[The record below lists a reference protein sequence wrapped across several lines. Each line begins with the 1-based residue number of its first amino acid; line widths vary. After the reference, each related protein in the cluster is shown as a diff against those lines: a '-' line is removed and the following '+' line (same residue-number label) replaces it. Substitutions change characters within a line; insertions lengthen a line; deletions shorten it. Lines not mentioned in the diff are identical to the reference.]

1 MATPLFK
8 YSKFIKEQNG
18 VIRRYHAAHNKII
31 KNITQSATL
40 SQLNKLENTLNLI
53 VNTDNFNNIIETE
66 LLPKLPQTIGKSIE
80 NLSIGTKTNNNAF
93 KITNTDLSAA
103 WREYNQKKAKYDSL
117 GIELTEIDKK
127 KLEDAL
133 KTALSIN
140 GSMNS
145 IRGQIFESFLQM
157 VIPIISTVGFDEI
170 DTIINQLVEN
180 LKNSKA
186 AISTMGST
194 KDKISLQLGDKMM
207 QIASQGKIDVS
218 VPSPFTTNENIKSL
232 ISAKNYSSTR
242 DIHIFSGAVVVGLM
256 SQWPVSEHDINY
268 GHYGLAV
275 YTPQPALLNE
285 MKSLMAIQGL
295 AGSQVQNSDKLANI
309 FILNTQSKKNPIK
322 VISIPILLDA
332 IFNKTTDDNALT
344 YFEILFDKQL
354 QLFSYNEEHDG
365 DNISLYDNDDMIDR
379 LSNLH
384 VNITLKSNI
393 IKQYQSLLK
402 K

>member
-1 MATPLFK
+1 M
-8 YSKFIKEQNG
+8 
-18 VIRRYHAAHNKII
+18 
-31 KNITQSATL
+31 
-40 SQLNKLENTLNLI
+40 
-53 VNTDNFNNIIETE
+53 
-66 LLPKLPQTIGKSIE
+66 
-80 NLSIGTKTNNNAF
+80 
-93 KITNTDLSAA
+93 
-103 WREYNQKKAKYDSL
+103 
-117 GIELTEIDKK
+117 
-127 KLEDAL
+127 EDAL
-133 KTALSIN
+133 KAALSIN
-140 GSMNS
+140 GSMNA

-180 LKNSKA
+180 LQNSKT
-186 AISTMGST
+186 AINTTGST

-207 QIASQGKIDVS
+207 QIVSQGKVDVS

-242 DIHIFSGAVVVGLM
+242 DIHILSGAVVVGLM
-256 SQWPVSEHDINY
+256 SQWPVSERDISY
-268 GHYGLAV
+268 GHYGLTV

-322 VISIPILLDA
+322 VVSIPILLDA

-365 DNISLYDNDDMIDR
+365 DNISLYDNNDMIDR

-384 VNITLKSNI
+384 VNITLKSNV